1 MFNRKNNSNTDQNKI
16 GELPSFEART
26 DLAVEEQ
33 ESFAGDG
40 GEIKGVAL
48 REWHHRNSHIRL
60 TEVSIMDEQG
70 ARAMGKPVGTYLT
83 LDVPDMAEKDD
94 GYHEEVAEELGKQL
108 NLLIKKMCPNKKEK
122 ASVLVVGLG
131 NIQVTPDS
139 SVPGSWITC
148 R

>member
-83 LDVPDMAEKDD
+83 LDVPDMAVKDD

-108 NLLIKKMCPNKKEK
+108 NLLIKKMCPNKK
-122 ASVLVVGLG
+122 
-131 NIQVTPDS
+131 
-139 SVPGSWITC
+139 
-148 R
+148 

>member
-1 MFNRKNNSNTDQNKI
+1 M
-16 GELPSFEART
+16 
-26 DLAVEEQ
+26 
-33 ESFAGDG
+33 
-40 GEIKGVAL
+40 AL

-139 SVPGSWITC
+139 LGPRVCLLYTSPGFWQVFSGRARLRTA
-148 R
+148 